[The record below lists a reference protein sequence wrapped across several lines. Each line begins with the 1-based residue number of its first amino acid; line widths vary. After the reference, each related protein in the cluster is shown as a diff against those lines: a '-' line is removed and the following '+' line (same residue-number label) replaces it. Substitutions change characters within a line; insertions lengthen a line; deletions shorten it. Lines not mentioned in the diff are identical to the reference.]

1 MATNTLLTVDMITNE
16 ALRVLHQ
23 KLNFI
28 GTVDRQYDSQ
38 FAKSGAKIGS
48 TLRIRKPAQYTV
60 RTGATIDV
68 QNSVEDYTSL
78 TVSTQKGVDMSFTSA
93 ELAMSVDDFSNRF
106 LKPAMSRLAAEV
118 ESNFMSYAY
127 KKVYQQSGTGTFTAA
142 LDFDTVLG
150 ARTKMTNA
158 LAPADGRVA
167 NLNTR
172 ANAEFV
178 SAGKALFHDAT
189 TIAEQYREGM
199 VGRTAGFDFYE
210 NTFWPRHT
218 SGSDASA
225 YMTNSATAQT
235 GSTIIV
241 NTGTGTFKAGDIVT
255 IGGVY
260 RVHPE
265 TKVTT
270 GDLMQFVITA
280 DIGANATS
288 ITISPAIVAS
298 GATQNV
304 SNGAANTQAVTKVGG
319 ASKAYDI
326 SLAYHK
332 EFATFATA
340 DLLLPGGVDFASRKV
355 LDGISMRVVRQYD
368 INNDTLPCRFDL
380 LYGYEV
386 IRPEFAC
393 RIASHGDS

>member
-280 DIGANATS
+280 DAGANATS
-288 ITISPAIVAS
+288 ISISPAIVAS

-304 SNGAANTQAVTKVGG
+304 SNGAANTQAITKVGG

-368 INNDTLPCRFDL
+368 INNDTLPCRFDI

>member
-1 MATNTLLTVDMITNE
+1 MTSNTLLTVDMITNE

-48 TLRIRKPAQYTV
+48 ALRIRKPAQYTV
-60 RTGATIDV
+60 RTGATLDV
-68 QNSVEDYTSL
+68 QNSVEDYTTL

-93 ELAMSVDDFSNRF
+93 ELALSVDEFSTRF

-118 ESNFMSYAY
+118 ESNFMGYAY
-127 KKVYQQSGTGTFTAA
+127 KKVYQQQTTATFTAA

-150 ARTKMTNA
+150 GRTKLTNA
-158 LAPADGRVA
+158 LAPSDGRIL
-167 NLNTR
+167 NLCTR

-178 SAGKALFHDAT
+178 SAGKALFHDAD

-199 VGRTAGFDFYE
+199 VGRTAGFDVYE
-210 NTFWPRHT
+210 NTFWARHT

-225 YMTNSATAQT
+225 HDIDGAAES
-235 GSTIIV
+235 GSSITV
-241 NTGTGTFKAGDIVT
+241 KTGTGTFVAGDIVT
-255 IGGVY
+255 FAGCY

-265 TKVTT
+265 TKVST
-270 GDLMQFVITA
+270 GELMQFVITTNYA
-280 DIGANATS
+280 GGAGDITV
-288 ITISPAIVAS
+288 SPAIVIS

-304 SNGAANTQAVTKVGG
+304 SGYPTDSGDVTKVGG

-355 LDGISMRVVRQYD
+355 LDGISMRVLRQYD
-368 INNDTLPCRFDL
+368 INNDTLPCRFDI

-386 IRPEFAC
+386 IRPELAV

>member
-1 MATNTLLTVDMITNE
+1 MTTNTLLTVDMITNE

-28 GTVDRQYDSQ
+28 GTVDRQYDDQ

-48 TLRIRKPAQYTV
+48 TLRIRKPPQFTV
-60 RTGATIDV
+60 RSGATLDV
-68 QNSVEDYTSL
+68 QNAVEDYTSL
-78 TVSTQKGVDMSFTSA
+78 SVTTQKGVDMSFTSV
-93 ELAMSVDDFSNRF
+93 ELAMSVDQFSDRF

-127 KKVYQQSGTGTFTAA
+127 KKVYQQSSTSTFTAA

-150 ARTKMTNA
+150 ARTKLTNA
-158 LAPADGRVA
+158 LAPADGRVT

-225 YMTNSATAQT
+225 YVTNSATAQT
-235 GSTIIV
+235 GSTILV
-241 NTGTGTFKAGDIVT
+241 TTGTGTFKAGDIIT

-280 DIGANATS
+280 DVSANATQ

-304 SNGAANTQAVTKVGG
+304 SNGAANTQAITKVGG

-355 LDGISMRVVRQYD
+355 LDGISMRCIRQYD
-368 INNDTLPCRFDL
+368 INNDTLPCRFDI

-393 RIASHGDS
+393 RIASHGDA

>member
-1 MATNTLLTVDMITNE
+1 MTSNTLLTVDMITNE

-28 GTVDRQYDSQ
+28 GTVDRQYDPQ
-38 FAKSGAKIGS
+38 FAKTGAKIGS
-48 TLRIRKPAQYTV
+48 TLRIRKPVQYTV
-60 RTGATIDV
+60 RSGATLDV

-93 ELAMSVDDFSNRF
+93 ELALSVDEFSDRF

-127 KKVYQQSGTGTFTAA
+127 KKVYQQSGTSTFTAA

-150 ARTKMTNA
+150 ARTKLTNA
-158 LAPADGRVA
+158 LAPSDGRIA

-172 ANAEFV
+172 SNAEFV
-178 SAGKALFHDAT
+178 SAGKALFHDAE

-218 SGSDASA
+218 SGSDASGYA
-225 YMTNSATAQT
+225 VDGATEDGA
-235 GSTIIV
+235 TITIK
-241 NTGTGTFKAGDIVT
+241 TGTGTFKAGDIVT
-255 IGGVY
+255 LAGCY

-265 TKVTT
+265 TKTTT
-270 GDLMQFVITA
+270 GDLMQFVVTS
-280 DIGANATS
+280 DVSANATS
-288 ITISPAIVAS
+288 LPISPAIVVS

-304 SNGAANTQAVTKVGG
+304 SDYPDDSGAVTKVGG

-340 DLLLPGGVDFASRKV
+340 DLLLPGGVDFAARKV

>member
-28 GTVDRQYDSQ
+28 GTVDRQYDDQ
-38 FAKSGAKIGS
+38 FAKTGAKIGS

-93 ELAMSVDDFSNRF
+93 ELALSVDEFSSRF

-127 KKVYQQSGTGTFTAA
+127 KKVYQQSNTATFTGT

-150 ARTKMTNA
+150 ARTKLTNA
-158 LAPADGRVA
+158 LAPSDGRVA

-218 SGSDASA
+218 AGTDASA
-225 YMTNSATAQT
+225 YVTNSATAQT
-235 GSTIIV
+235 GSTILV
-241 NTGTGTFKAGDIVT
+241 TTGTGTLVAGDIIT

-280 DIGANATS
+280 TTGTSASS

-304 SNGAANTQAVTKVGG
+304 SNGAANTQTITKVGG
-319 ASKAYDI
+319 NAKAYDI

-368 INNDTLPCRFDL
+368 INNDTLPCRFDI

-393 RIASHGDS
+393 RIASHGDA

>member
-225 YMTNSATAQT
+225 YQTNSATAQT

-368 INNDTLPCRFDL
+368 INNDTLPCRFDI